1 MNNQWE
7 KKTTRAFLSTQH
19 NPLCQGCIRF
29 KLNLLLDCRIHDTVD
44 VLEMHKSKARN
55 SRWKGFIIK
64 SNAKQWNN
72 DMCCMSCLG
81 TEWPSVVSVL
91 HGPFSLQD
99 DKQQSAQSNGSTW
112 RGMFPGVT
120 FTLSSNFWGSAEAP
134 SHCKP
139 HLCKILLNTY
149 IKRTEQCWNRG
160 KRWDVPHLTN
170 NHFYD
175 HLCNTWLSPY
185 SSTELYDESCN
196 RLLQVTA
203 EGPHHFWNSMRAA
216 SSSSAAVYVSDVEA
230 GTVAITHIPSYAS
243 QGQHW
248 KVTWDV
254 TSPITKGA
262 VGQLRSQHHH
272 MLISWLQSPPT
283 LSSEVSRT
291 DFGALGYKWRI
302 PGEADRI
309 RYKIAKN
316 LWCRLKA
323 NPFQPQPFCEIFY
336 TGSFGDLS
344 NPPPRG
350 TWKAGWKYQ
359 SCIPEVNITIPLGTY
374 TPRPADISASLISRV
389 ST

>member
-1 MNNQWE
+1 MIQWMCL
-7 KKTTRAFLSTQH
+7 KCTRARQETH
-19 NPLCQGCIRF
+19 VG
-29 KLNLLLDCRIHDTVD
+29 
-44 VLEMHKSKARN
+44 KA
-55 SRWKGFIIK
+55 
-64 SNAKQWNN
+64 
-72 DMCCMSCLG
+72 
-81 TEWPSVVSVL
+81 
-91 HGPFSLQD
+91 
-99 DKQQSAQSNGSTW
+99 
-112 RGMFPGVT
+112 
-120 FTLSSNFWGSAEAP
+120 LSSSQMPSNETMTCAVWAVWEQNDHLWSQCCTDHSVYRMTNSKVHRAMVLPGGACSLGSHLLFPPISGARQRLLHTA
-134 SHCKP
+134 SH
-139 HLCKILLNTY
+139 TY
-149 IKRTEQCWNRG
+149 AKYCWTPTSREQNSVETDRG

-350 TWKAGWKYQ
+350 TWKAGRKYQ